1 MQTDV
6 EVLQDNYDLAFMA
19 LYESHYRKLFA
30 FVYSRV
36 GNVELSKDLIAEVFE
51 RAYVKGRSIR
61 EPAAHRAWL
70 FVVANNVVM
79 GHFRQ
84 RKRELKTVDR
94 FKESLWLS
102 DRPMEPHEYAVRGEQ
117 KASLM
122 RYFRTLSQR
131 DQEVL
136 SLKFDTDLTHA
147 EIAQVT
153 GMTET
158 NVRVSIFRALKR
170 LRERVNRGVERR

>member
-6 EVLQDNYDLAFMA
+6 DAVQSDYDVAFMA

-61 EPAAHRAWL
+61 EPAAYRAWL
-70 FVVANNVVM
+70 FVVAKNIVM
-79 GHFRQ
+79 GHFRRQ
-84 RKRELKTVDR
+84 KRELKTVDR
-94 FKESLWLS
+94 VKESLWLS
-102 DRPMEPHEYAVRGEQ
+102 DRPKEPHEYAAQSEQ
-117 KASLM
+117 TASLM
-122 RYFRTLSQR
+122 RHFRTLAPR

-136 SLKFDTDLTHA
+136 SLKFDMELRHA
-147 EIAQVT
+147 EIAQVM

-170 LRERVNRGVERR
+170 LRERVNKGAKR